1 MNRTADTSRTTDTS
15 CTTGTFQ
22 TTRTTRS
29 FGWAAGRSALCAIA
43 VTGFAFGIGGC
54 SESAE
59 KAIDSAIDSAV
70 DETYEVTYE
79 VTGVSADEIRFHGGG
94 GTAMDPRIQTVKS
107 PVLPWKKTVTLR
119 GIMPSAVMPS
129 ATDADADRLAC
140 TITYK
145 GKVVEEM
152 KGESLLTAGGC
163 LAISPVG
170 G

>member
-1 MNRTADTSRTTDTS
+1 MNRTDGTSRTSDTSRTTR
-15 CTTGTFQ
+15 
-22 TTRTTRS
+22 TTRT
-29 FGWAAGRSALCAIA
+29 FGWAAGRSALCAAA
-43 VTGFAFGIGGC
+43 VTGLAFGVGGC
-54 SESAE
+54 SESAG
-59 KAIDSAIDSAV
+59 KTIDSAVDSAV

-79 VTGVSADEIRFHGGG
+79 VTGVSAEEIRFHGGG

-119 GIMPSAVMPS
+119 GVMPSAVMPVAS
-129 ATDADADRLAC
+129 EADEAGLAC

-152 KGESLLTAGGC
+152 KGEALLTAGGC